1 LTPTEIFRR
10 TAMGRGLADIRQVT
24 ITDGPGASG
33 RLIEVRTPSGLCAD
47 IALDRGG
54 DLLRLSYKGAEIGWH
69 SNTRAPCPWPD
80 SEAEHSLGF
89 LRGFD
94 GFMVTCGLDHHGVP
108 TETPADDFLY
118 PLRDNNVHPLH
129 GRIAAQKA
137 EVLEKQIDWDTGVIC
152 IKLRIQQASVFGEN
166 LELLRTYRFS
176 LSAAEITI
184 ADHVTNRGFRP
195 VRHGILYHFN
205 AGYPFLNAQSSLT
218 GDCWPLREQLD
229 ASGAEP
235 SEDHVEVVQACA
247 APQDGHIGLTNGAG
261 CTLSI
266 QFDPDTLPVTALWQA
281 FQSGT
286 FALGLEPQTDLN
298 DKKQSHL
305 VAGAQRDYYLT
316 VSVSGP

>member
-1 LTPTEIFRR
+1 MTPTDIFRH
-10 TAMGRGLADIRQVT
+10 TALGQGLADIRQVT
-24 ITDGPGASG
+24 IADGPGAGG
-33 RLIEVRTPSGLCAD
+33 RLIEVRTPTGLYAD

-80 SEAEHSLGF
+80 SEAEHGLGF

-108 TETPADDFLY
+108 AETSAEALLY

-137 EVLEKQIDWDTGVIC
+137 EVIEKQVDWDAGVIT
-152 IKLRIQQASVFGEN
+152 IKLRVQQASVFGEN

-176 LSAAEITI
+176 LSRAEITI
-184 ADHVTNRGFRP
+184 ADRVTNRGFRP

-205 AGYPFLNAQSSLT
+205 AGYPFLNAESRLI
-218 GDCWPLREQLD
+218 GDDWTLRNQLD
-229 ASGAEP
+229 TGGAVP
-235 SEDHVEVVQACA
+235 SDDHVEVVQAVA
-247 APQDGHIGLTNGAG
+247 APQDGHIGLTNGGAHA
-261 CTLSI
+261 LSI
-266 QFDPDTLPVTALWQA
+266 QFDPEALPVTALWQA

-286 FALGLEPQTDLN
+286 FALGLEPQTDLT
-298 DKKQSHL
+298 DETQSRL
-305 VAGAQRDYYLT
+305 VAGEQRDYYLT
-316 VSVSGP
+316 VSISGP